1 MEALVARLSH
11 QTNPHER
18 LQVVRADALWLK
30 HDVHSRRGNKGPFK
44 YKGIPE
50 LRRLVD
56 AFFARVNASLAG
68 PTSTNDLRMARQALR
83 HELVTNRTSTICG
96 LSVAK
101 PVNGRPPNPME
112 RHVVCDFLAPRGLG
126 PAETAMIGLAKGPR
140 GHRHRSILS
149 NETDAFAAAEA
160 VDLESCPRIAVASL
174 LLDRQAQRLLVLE
187 TNRKD
192 VVNVTRLRALDGS
205 NHEAFLK
212 FWRQS
217 RVKLIEGAR
226 YTGGWMTSYGAV
238 AATLGH
244 INAMRWQV
252 YHRLPYLLRLEDDI
266 LMSHAADKRVQHAH
280 RYRKLMCYLTRYL
293 KAARGD
299 PNGVRV
305 VHFHWG
311 GPIGV
316 GADVYLTSLE
326 GAALELR
333 RICSSG
339 IYNGF
344 DYMTNWAYSTMHVAA
359 RTSHAFFA
367 RTNPPSGKGSYV
379 TQLSHFNL
387 TALMKESARWPLAEC
402 LQWAGVDADGGLAP
416 RSEQHEPGEASEEL
430 RKAMPME
437 LPFPLPDGWLF

>member
-1 MEALVARLSH
+1 MSRRTRSSALAALVATTRALDPPLPSTAASSSSSAPNATAQLRELHAAAVALQHAIGEFSSKPVATRDGTNTKHPRGATLGVVRQKMEALVARLSH

-101 PVNGRPPNPME
+101 PVNGRLPNPME

-244 INAMRWQV
+244 INAMRWQGTTACRTCCGWRTTF
-252 YHRLPYLLRLEDDI
+252 YEPCRAE
-266 LMSHAADKRVQHAH
+266 VQ
-280 RYRKLMCYLTRYL
+280 
-293 KAARGD
+293 
-299 PNGVRV
+299 
-305 VHFHWG
+305 
-311 GPIGV
+311 
-316 GADVYLTSLE
+316 
-326 GAALELR
+326 
-333 RICSSG
+333 
-339 IYNGF
+339 
-344 DYMTNWAYSTMHVAA
+344 
-359 RTSHAFFA
+359 RTSI
-367 RTNPPSGKGSYV
+367 
-379 TQLSHFNL
+379 
-387 TALMKESARWPLAEC
+387 
-402 LQWAGVDADGGLAP
+402 
-416 RSEQHEPGEASEEL
+416 AS
-430 RKAMPME
+430 
-437 LPFPLPDGWLF
+437 

>member
-1 MEALVARLSH
+1 M
-11 QTNPHER
+11 
-18 LQVVRADALWLK
+18 
-30 HDVHSRRGNKGPFK
+30 
-44 YKGIPE
+44 
-50 LRRLVD
+50 
-56 AFFARVNASLAG
+56 ASL
-68 PTSTNDLRMARQALR
+68 
-83 HELVTNRTSTICG
+83 
-96 LSVAK
+96 
-101 PVNGRPPNPME
+101 
-112 RHVVCDFLAPRGLG
+112 
-126 PAETAMIGLAKGPR
+126 
-140 GHRHRSILS
+140 
-149 NETDAFAAAEA
+149 
-160 VDLESCPRIAVASL
+160 L

-252 YHRLPYLLRLEDDI
+252 YHRLPALRLEDDI

-280 RYRKLMCYLTRYL
+280 RYRKLMLPHAVPEA
-293 KAARGD
+293 AARGD

-311 GPIGV
+311 GPIGA

-333 RICSSG
+333 RICSSDLQRVRLHDELG
-339 IYNGF
+339 LF
-344 DYMTNWAYSTMHVAA
+344 DDARRGEDVTRSCLSARTRRVLAVGRRRRGRWVGAALARAGELRDAVAA
-359 RTSHAFFA
+359 
-367 RTNPPSGKGSYV
+367 
-379 TQLSHFNL
+379 
-387 TALMKESARWPLAEC
+387 
-402 LQWAGVDADGGLAP
+402 GVCG
-416 RSEQHEPGEASEEL
+416 
-430 RKAMPME
+430 
-437 LPFPLPDGWLF
+437 